1 MLVFLNSDGESNQNV
16 GGHFHHFG
24 RFSSLTALT
33 AQFVR
38 VIDRVLSSDAMST
51 KSFIP
56 AKILQPLRTQ

>member
-1 MLVFLNSDGESNQNV
+1 MLDFLNSDGEINQNV

-24 RFSSLTALT
+24 RFSSSTALA

-51 KSFIP
+51 KSFIL
-56 AKILQPLRTQ
+56 ANFLQPLQTQ